1 MPESKESSN
10 KNFFYYL
17 QRYLSQ
23 SAPAASASY
32 TLIGGVIIFC
42 MIGFYLDNRNDT
54 MPWFTLLGLIIG
66 LVIGFYALAKTL
78 WAK

>member
-1 MPESKESSN
+1 MPESKENSN

-17 QRYLSQ
+17 QRYLLQ

-42 MIGFYLDNRNDT
+42 MIGFYLDNQNDT

-66 LVIGFYALAKTL
+66 LVIGFYAIAKTL